1 MPDADRADS
10 IPGRSLCPGLVLT
23 LDFGYHLARMRFEIV
38 LSSEAVSDLHRLS
51 AFERAKVRQAIEI
64 RLRHEPTKVSKSRI
78 KRLRELAHPQ
88 YRLRVDD
95 LRVFYD
101 AKGEEVQV
109 LAIVAKA
116 DADAWLEQVGQSDED
131 GSALGS
137 EG

>member
-1 MPDADRADS
+1 MSP
-10 IPGRSLCPGLVLT
+10 LGLL
-23 LDFGYHLARMRFEIV
+23 F
-38 LSSEAVSDLHRLS
+38 SEAVSDLRRLS
-51 AFERAKVRQAIEI
+51 AFERAKVREAIEVH
-64 RLRHEPTKVSKSRI
+64 LRHEPTKISKSRI

-95 LRVFYD
+95 LRIFYD
-101 AKGEEVQV
+101 VNGKQVQV